1 MKRPGTQMNA
11 DETQMN
17 AERQGER
24 VMNVRN
30 TIEMIAAYPF
40 IIRVHLRSPFPRS
53 SAFPGLL
60 PA

>member
-1 MKRPGTQMNA
+1 MNA

>member
-1 MKRPGTQMNA
+1 MNA

-40 IIRVHLRSPFPRS
+40 IIGVHLCSPFPRS